1 VGPQQ
6 EEALKEQLMLLED
19 LQTHDAKVREAET
32 QLKTLP
38 QKLLAMQAD
47 LGKVEAMLEKERTQ
61 FADAE
66 KWRRDQDTQLKDS
79 EQSIAKA
86 KSKLQQVKGGKDYL
100 AAQREVESM
109 RKTTSDK
116 EDELLKM
123 MDIIETSK
131 TRVATHEADVAA
143 LRASVQRE
151 DEAIRGRI
159 QELES
164 TVHALRAERDI
175 VMARVRP
182 DVLRRYQSIVMKRGL
197 AVVAVRRGSCGG
209 CNMAIPPQLFNV
221 LQRMTS
227 IETCPTCNRI
237 IYWEPIK
244 QEAELERGEAEK

>member
-1 VGPQQ
+1 
-6 EEALKEQLMLLED
+6 LKEQLMLLED

-47 LGKVEAMLEKERTQ
+47 LGKVETMLEKERTQ
-61 FADAE
+61 LADAE

-109 RKTTSDK
+109 RKATSDK

-123 MDIIETSK
+123 MEIIETSR

-143 LRASVQRE
+143 LRTSVTRE

-164 TVHALRAERDI
+164 TVHTLRAERDI

-182 DVLRRYQSIVMKRGL
+182 DVLRRYQGIVMKRGL
-197 AVVAVRRGSCGG
+197 AVVPVRRGSCGG

-237 IYWEPIK
+237 IYWETIK
-244 QEAELERGEAEK
+244 QDAELERGEAGKNETPTGT